1 MINLAYVQKNH
12 VVLFLIFLQFS
23 ITVIAQDSI
32 YLKQVPQFGSNPG
45 NLKMFVYR
53 DEQKK
58 DTGLKPMVIVLH
70 GCGQSAAEVARL
82 TGWNKLADLNDFIV
96 VYPQQKFINNVST
109 CFNWFRNSDI
119 NKGEGECESIY
130 QMLLYM
136 RKHYSIDSSKVF
148 VTGLSAGAAMAV
160 VMMATHPA
168 SFSGGAIF
176 AGGAY
181 KLATNAFASASA
193 MLGTN
198 KASRDELIRNV
209 IDQNP
214 SFKGKYPQMII
225 YQGLNDPVV
234 NHKNAGLLIT
244 QWAGINHC
252 DTIPDKK
259 EHPFMNVADINRMEY
274 RDSSGR
280 TVIIFYEVDNL
291 GHRILVKPGNHKDEG
306 GETGMYGAAKNFHST
321 YQTAKDFGIIK
332 E

>member
-1 MINLAYVQKNH
+1 MNISI
-12 VVLFLIFLQFS
+12 VVFALQP
-23 ITVIAQDSI
+23 DS
-32 YLKQVPQFGSNPG
+32 LMQVEHFGNNPG
-45 NLKMFVYR
+45 NLKMFVHTNG
-53 DEQKK
+53 QKN
-58 DTGLKPMVIVLH
+58 DTSLKPLVIVLH
-70 GCGQSAAEVARL
+70 GCGQTAAEVARL

-136 RKHYSIDSSKVF
+136 RKHYSIDSSRVF

-160 VMMATHPA
+160 VMMATHPE
-168 SFSGGAIF
+168 SIKGGAIF

-198 KASRDELIRNV
+198 KASRDELIKN
-209 IDQNP
+209 ITDQNP
-214 SFKGKYPQMII
+214 SFKDQYPLMII
-225 YQGLNDPVV
+225 YQGLNDLVV

-244 QWAGINHC
+244 QWTGINHC

-259 EHPFMNVADINRMEY
+259 EHPFKNVADIKRMEY
-274 RDSSGR
+274 QDSSGR
-280 TVIIFYEVDNL
+280 TVLIFYEVDNL
-291 GHRILVKPGNHKDEG
+291 GHRILVKPGNNKDKG

-332 E
+332 EP

>member
-1 MINLAYVQKNH
+1 MKKF
-12 VVLFLIFLQFS
+12 LFIFLS
-23 ITVIAQDSI
+23 LAISLAVLAQHPDS
-32 YLKQVPQFGSNPG
+32 LKQVEHFGNNPG
-45 NLKMFVYR
+45 KLKMFVHI
-53 DEQKK
+53 DERTN
-58 DTGLKPMVIVLH
+58 DSSLKPLVIVLH

-119 NKGEGECESIY
+119 NKGQGECESIY

-136 RKHYSIDSSKVF
+136 RKHHPIDSSRVF

-160 VMMATHPA
+160 VMMATHPE

-198 KASRDELIRNV
+198 KASRDELIKNV
-209 IDQNP
+209 TDQNP
-214 SFKGKYPQMII
+214 SYKGKYPEMII
-225 YQGLNDPVV
+225 YQGLNDLVV

-244 QWAGINHC
+244 QWSGINHC

-259 EHPFMNVADINRMEY
+259 DHPFMNVADITRMEY
-274 RDSSGR
+274 ADSSGR
-280 TVIIFYEVDNL
+280 IAIIFYEVDNL
-291 GHRILVKPGNHKDEG
+291 GHRILVKPGNNKDEG